1 MIRFLQ
7 TPGPIKK
14 VLLGGLLTI
23 ICVFMVITLVPGFG
37 SSSFLG
43 TATPTRG
50 VIATVDGDDVTT
62 LEVQKAAKT
71 MIQRQFPRGGAQA
84 AMLVPY
90 FSQQAAE
97 QLIDQKVVFA
107 EAQRLGLRA
116 TDEDVR
122 DELRHGQYGQMFFPN
137 GNFIGQ
143 DAYQENLQRYDL
155 TVPQFEKDVKDQI
168 LFEKVRSMV
177 GGSASVTDGEVR
189 DKFLKE
195 NTKVK
200 FDYAVLKKD
209 DIEKGLHPTD
219 PELKA
224 YYDKNKAT
232 YNNSIPE
239 KRKVNYVVVDTSKL
253 QAQTSISQQELQS
266 YYSQH
271 QDEYRVPDQVN
282 VRHILFKT
290 PLPGADGKVDQKGMD
305 AAKQKAEDVLKQLKA
320 GGNFADLAK
329 KNSDDASSAKNG
341 GSLGWIQRGRF
352 GSADE
357 DKVVFAL
364 PKGGTSDVIAT
375 GSGFDIVHVDDKQ
388 DAHVKSLDDVK
399 AEIEPILKQ
408 QKAAQ
413 KAQDEAN
420 NLLTKARSDGLDKAA
435 AANGYS
441 VVTTDFVG
449 KSDSLPGVGVAPQL
463 MDAVFSAT
471 DKAPP
476 DQATVPQG
484 FAIYQVTAIQ
494 PPSTP
499 TFDQIR
505 SRVETEFKSAQAQTL
520 LAQKTQELSDRAKAD
535 HDLKK
540 AAKELGATMKTSD
553 LVLPN
558 GQVPDIGS
566 MAGPAAVAFTM
577 KQGDISGPIES
588 VSSGAVLCILEKQ
601 DPSDQDFATKRDEI
615 RNGILEQKQSEL
627 FGLFVENARAQMEK
641 TGKIKINQEELK
653 ALTRPPN
660 SEGDEGGE

>member
-1 MIRFLQ
+1 
-7 TPGPIKK
+7 
-14 VLLGGLLTI
+14 
-23 ICVFMVITLVPGFG
+23 
-37 SSSFLG
+37 
-43 TATPTRG
+43 
-50 VIATVDGDDVTT
+50 
-62 LEVQKAAKT
+62 

-84 AMLVPY
+84 AMLIPY
-90 FSQQAAE
+90 FSSQAAE
-97 QLIDQKVVFA
+97 QLIDQQVIIA
-107 EAQRLGLRA
+107 EAQKLGLRA

-122 DELRHGQYGQMFFPN
+122 DELQHGQYGQVFFPN

-143 DAYQENLQRYDL
+143 DEYQEKLQQYNL

-168 LFEKVRSMV
+168 IFDKVRSLV
-177 GGSASVTDGEVR
+177 GGSATVTDADVR
-189 DKFLKE
+189 DKFVKE

-209 DIEKGLHPTD
+209 DVLKTLHPTD
-219 PELKA
+219 TELKA
-224 YYDKNKAT
+224 YYEKNKAA

-239 KRKVNYVVVDTSKL
+239 KRKISYIVVDTAKVQAQNVVNQSDL
-253 QAQTSISQQELQS
+253 QA

-290 PLPGADGKVDQKGMD
+290 PLPGPDGKVDQKGID
-305 AAKQKAEDVLKQLKA
+305 AAKQKAADVLKQVKA

-329 KNSDDASSAKNG
+329 KNSEDASSAKDG

-357 DKVVFAL
+357 DKIVFAL
-364 PKGGTSDVIAT
+364 PKSGTSDVIAT

-388 DAHVKSLDDVK
+388 DAHVKNLDEVK
-399 AEIEPILKQ
+399 SEIEPILKQ

-413 KAQDEAN
+413 QAEEIAN
-420 NLLTKARSDGLDKAA
+420 ALLTQARSDGLEKAA
-435 AANGYS
+435 AAKGYS

-449 KSDSLPGVGVAPQL
+449 KGDLLPGVGTAPQF
-463 MDAVFSAT
+463 MDAVFTAT
-471 DKAPP
+471 EKAPP
-476 DQATVPQG
+476 DQASVPQG

-499 TFDQIR
+499 TFDEIR
-505 SRVETEFKSAQAQTL
+505 SRVETEFKNQQAQTL

-540 AAKELGATMKTSD
+540 AAKELGATVKTSD
-553 LVLPN
+553 LVLPD

-566 MAGPAAVAFTM
+566 MTGPASVAFTM
-577 KQGDISGPIES
+577 KPGDISGPIES
-588 VSSGAVLCILEKQ
+588 ASSGAVLSIVEKQ
-601 DPSDQDFATKRDEI
+601 DPSEQDFAAKRDEI
-615 RNGILEQKQSEL
+615 RNGLLEQKQSEL

-641 TGKIKINQEELK
+641 SGKIKINQEELK
-653 ALTRPPN
+653 ALTRQPT